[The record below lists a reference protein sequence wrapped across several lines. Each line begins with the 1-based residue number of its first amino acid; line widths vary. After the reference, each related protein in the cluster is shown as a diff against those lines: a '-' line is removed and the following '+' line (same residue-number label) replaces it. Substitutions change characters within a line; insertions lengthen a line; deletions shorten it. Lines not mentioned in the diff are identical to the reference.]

1 MSSFTAL
8 SVADKHNPVPNIH
21 LFSSVFIISDLGSE
35 LPTLSASRREWFCL
49 CLTPQGRLG
58 ARWTE
63 GMWTGEWGKWEV
75 GEVLP
80 PVLRRGSRTE
90 VRKERTGAQPSGEST
105 VDKDILRSGCS
116 IG

>member
-1 MSSFTAL
+1 
-8 SVADKHNPVPNIH
+8 
-21 LFSSVFIISDLGSE
+21 
-35 LPTLSASRREWFCL
+35 
-49 CLTPQGRLG
+49 
-58 ARWTE
+58 
-63 GMWTGEWGKWEV
+63 MWTGEWGKWEV